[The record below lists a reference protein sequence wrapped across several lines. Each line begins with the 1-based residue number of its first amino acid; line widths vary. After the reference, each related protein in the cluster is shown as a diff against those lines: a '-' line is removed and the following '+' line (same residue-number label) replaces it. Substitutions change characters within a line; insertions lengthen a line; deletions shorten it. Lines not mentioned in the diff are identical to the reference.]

1 MKKLSDFDFSTNPFM
16 NALSG
21 ASQGEVAGDIQQQ
34 EQGTT
39 MPLKSEAPV
48 MPEAAPQVALEETQA
63 IPGQEQQGQGYDGL
77 KSLISVGQNLQKFI
91 TESTDKNSVMLAR
104 GIMGAVGRL
113 IAMGQEQQNQEVTQ
127 ADQPAPLL
135 NSNPMTP
142 KAMGQAPIGPAPIA
156 PAPLG

>member
-21 ASQGEVAGDIQQQ
+21 ASQGEVASDIQQQ

-63 IPGQEQQGQGYDGL
+63 IPDQFQRGQNSDGL
-77 KSLISVGQNLQKFI
+77 KSLISIGQNLEKFI
-91 TESTDKNSVMLAR
+91 TESTDKKIIAFTC
-104 GIMGAVGRL
+104 GIIGAVGRL
-113 IAMGQEQQNQEVTQ
+113 IAMDQQQNIPDITSSEQPISVT
-127 ADQPAPLL
+127 
-135 NSNPMTP
+135 NSSTT
-142 KAMGQAPIGPAPIA
+142 APIGPLPVSPTI
-156 PAPLG
+156 